1 MSTSTLKYTQTN
13 IILNQHAATLIKYA
27 ESNEK
32 FSSYLHS
39 SIPDTFKETGFD
51 NESVPYTMW
60 LHPSDSFTAERRLI
74 WLLNEIN
81 ERPKSETMVA
91 QSILAKH
98 RHREMPKNPLFG
110 IIGVAIIGPTLGLIN
125 SKKKKRNK
133 MCILITQDSYKTL
146 TSAKLVSITNKIS
159 LQFLSKE
166 LKKVSGN
173 AYRLEPDVTDWIFSD
188 RETTLATLSTKKELV
203 STVEFLKKEKLSYE
217 VFIEDNKVIALAI
230 SPTVEE
236 NILEEFNATK
246 ISN

>member
-1 MSTSTLKYTQTN
+1 MSTSTLKNTQTN
-13 IILNQHAATLIKYA
+13 ILLTQHASTLVKYA
-27 ESNEK
+27 ETNEK

-39 SIPDTFKETGFD
+39 SIPDTFNETEF
-51 NESVPYTMW
+51 NTESVPYTKW
-60 LHPSDSFTAERRLI
+60 LLPSDDFTAERRLI

-91 QSILAKH
+91 QAILAKY

-125 SKKKKRNK
+125 SKKKKQNK
-133 MCILITQDSYKTL
+133 MCILFAQKSYTAL
-146 TSAKLVSITNKIS
+146 TSAKLTSATNKIS

-166 LKKVSGN
+166 LKKVGGN
-173 AYRLEPDVTDWIFSD
+173 AYRLEPDVADWIFSD
-188 RETTLATLSTKKELV
+188 RETTLATLATKKELA
-203 STVEFLKKEKLSYE
+203 STVELLKKEKLSYE

-236 NILEEFNATK
+236 NILEEINATK
-246 ISN
+246 ISS